1 MKWEKRG
8 LIFKPEKISDW
19 QDNTFTT
26 PIPLLIKENLIR
38 IFGGFRDK
46 QGVSRIGYI
55 DVLASN
61 PSEIIEVSKTPVL
74 DIGKKGMFDDN
85 GVILG
90 SVFKDENKIRMYY
103 VGFQLV
109 NNVKFLAFSGLAIST
124 DNGTTFKR
132 HQETPIFDRYK
143 NEHYFR
149 AIHAV
154 LKINNTYKVWYAA
167 GDSWEIINN
176 ISYPRYKIFYAESHN
191 GIDFEQKEGISVID
205 CNKNEYRIGRPTVF
219 FEEGIYK
226 MYFTSDTF
234 SKEYRAGYAESKD
247 GIHWERMDEKL
258 GLNISSE
265 GWDSE
270 MICYPTSIKTPHG
283 NFLFYS
289 GNGMG
294 HSGVGYAELINE
306 SNL

>member
-1 MKWEKRG
+1 MKWEKKG

-19 QDNTFTT
+19 QDNTFIT
-26 PIPLLIKENLIR
+26 PTPLLIKENLIR
-38 IFGGFRDK
+38 LFGGFRDK
-46 QGVSRIGYI
+46 KGVSRIGYI

-61 PSEIIEVSKTPVL
+61 PSQIVKVSKTPVL

-90 SVFKDENKIRMYY
+90 SVLREDNEIRMYY

-132 HQETPIFDRYK
+132 HQEIPIFDRYK
-143 NEHYFR
+143 NEHYIR
-149 AIHAV
+149 AIHTV
-154 LKINNTYKVWYAA
+154 LKVNNTYKVWYSASD
-167 GDSWEIINN
+167 GWEIIKN
-176 ISYPRYKIFYAESHN
+176 IPYPRYRIFYTESHN
-191 GIDFEQKEGISVID
+191 GIDFEQKEGVLAID
-205 CNKNEYRIGRPTVF
+205 CSKNEYRIGRPTVF
-219 FEEGIYK
+219 FEDGLYK

-247 GIHWERMDEKL
+247 GIHWERMDEKF
-258 GLNISSE
+258 GLNTSSE

-270 MICYPTSIKTPHG
+270 MICYPISIKTSHG
-283 NFLFYS
+283 NLLFYS

-294 HSGVGYAELINE
+294 YSGVGYAILK
-306 SNL
+306 